1 MNNTNRFEVRD
12 VIKFG
17 MLFGYVVHDNVTHK
31 NTPYEYDEDDKW
43 RANSKCELLNLRY
56 GDKTN
61 PLGETKINTSGL
73 KMIIEN
79 VLKSVIKED
88 GTFTDTFNSNQP
100 VQPQKPANQP
110 ADVKTY
116 GNVQT
121 KATAAN
127 KAASRINTTTEFS
140 GAFKN
145 WFASLGYKPENN
157 TVTISRVQM
166 LVKQAM
172 TELGYK

>member
-1 MNNTNRFEVRD
+1 MINIFYCFKLFILNKLVQMNKIILKE
-12 VIKFG
+12 
-17 MLFGYVVHDNVTHK
+17 
-31 NTPYEYDEDDKW
+31 
-43 RANSKCELLNLRY
+43 
-56 GDKTN
+56 GD
-61 PLGETKINTSGL
+61 LERMITKIL
-73 KMIIEN
+73 F
-79 VLKSVIKED
+79 ED
-88 GTFTDTFNSNQP
+88 GTFTNTFDSNQQPTQQP
-100 VQPQKPANQP
+100 VNQP
-110 ADVKTY
+110 SDVKTY
-116 GNVQT
+116 SNVQT

-145 WFASLGYKPENN
+145 WFSSLGYKPENN

>member
-1 MNNTNRFEVRD
+1 MDKIILKEGDLERLIT
-12 VIKFG
+12 K
-17 MLFGYVVHDNVTHK
+17 MLF
-31 NTPYEYDEDDKW
+31 
-43 RANSKCELLNLRY
+43 
-56 GDKTN
+56 
-61 PLGETKINTSGL
+61 
-73 KMIIEN
+73 
-79 VLKSVIKED
+79 ED
-88 GTFTDTFNSNQP
+88 GTFTNTFDSNQTTQP
-100 VQPQKPANQP
+100 VQPQRPVNQP
-110 ADVKTY
+110 ADVKQY
-116 GNVQT
+116 SNVQT